1 MYTEDR
7 LQLLPLLSPRL
18 LLSKSR
24 SHVYSPT
31 GTAKKIGVWGVFLIV
46 LEFFKGLLGK
56 DSKNEIVEFCLF
68 LVFRRSSQSATK
80 ADTEG
85 KKNKDRRI
93 NYFYWRFLVTFQ
105 KIILTGSRVSI
116 MGNLEREYYFWANNT

>member
-31 GTAKKIGVWGVFLIV
+31 GTAKKTGVWGVFLIV

-56 DSKNEIVEFCLF
+56 DYKNEIVEFCLF

-85 KKNKDRRI
+85 KKIDRRI

-105 KIILTGSRVSI
+105 KIILTGNRVSI

>member
-85 KKNKDRRI
+85 KKIKTD
-93 NYFYWRFLVTFQ
+93 
-105 KIILTGSRVSI
+105 VSI
-116 MGNLEREYYFWANNT
+116 TFIGVFWSLFKK